1 MRSISFLLFAAMLL
15 SFGCKTSQ
23 LATINEPV
31 SEPIVETTVTEF
43 RDLDTM
49 TVSADKP
56 SELKAPE
63 DYQLP
68 VHKPSYRLR
77 NDLVHTK
84 LDVKFDWEK
93 ERVIGKAELTLKPWF
108 YPTDELELD
117 AKNFDIQKI
126 TLATGK
132 ELTYEYNGK
141 KLQIQLNREYKRTE
155 NYKIVIEYVAKPSEG
170 EIGGSAAITS
180 DKGLFF
186 INADG
191 KDKNKPQQIWTQGET
206 ENNSRWFPTIDKP
219 NERTTQEM
227 YITVQDKFKTLSNG
241 TLVSSNKNADGT
253 RTDYWKMNQP
263 HAPYLFMIAVG
274 DFAKV
279 EDTWQGIPV
288 DYYVEHEYEKDA
300 KNIFAHTP
308 EMLTFFS
315 EKLGLMYMWPK
326 YSQIVVRDYV
336 SGAME
341 NTSAVIFGEQVQK
354 TTRELIDDHND
365 YIVAHELFHHWFGDY
380 VTCESWA
387 NLTMNEGFAN
397 YSEYLWFEHKYGK
410 DEADYHRI
418 NELNGYLGSIQGGGA
433 HPLIWF
439 DNPDKE
445 AMFDGHSYNK
455 GGMVLHML
463 RKYVGDDAFFTS
475 LKKYLNDNAY
485 TAVEA
490 HDLRLAFEE
499 VTGQDLNWFF
509 DQWYFA
515 AGHPEL
521 TIDYDYDLATQTA
534 SVTIE
539 QTQDPE
545 KSLPIFQLPIAIDI
559 HEDANTVRRE
569 EVMMNLRKQT
579 FTFKAA
585 SKPVLINVDADKIL
599 LAERKDNKTAAEYV
613 FQFYNTN
620 NLMDRFE
627 AIQFLREEKTPEAKK
642 VKKAA
647 LKDKHWFIRNM
658 GLSSVEPDAA
668 VLEEAA
674 KLAVGDINSKVRA
687 NALDFLT
694 GAQYEGL
701 AAIAGKIL
709 DNEKAYPVIGSA
721 LMALNQTNPVE
732 AVKRAEQYEKDADNN
747 SILSAIGGIYA
758 IQGKFDKLSFF
769 ESNWDNIDG
778 PEAADFFHNYAG
790 LLLSNGGDI
799 KGSLGKLKDVSTN
812 MSQSLW
818 RRFSATQTLVE
829 LNQFYKQMLG
839 ESSDETVKTI
849 FQENVDLIKGYIQ
862 EIKVAETNPQ
872 LKSAYSGL

>member
-1 MRSISFLLFAAMLL
+1 MKRISFLLFSAILL

-23 LATINEPV
+23 KLAE
-31 SEPIVETTVTEF
+31 EPIMEATVTEF

-49 TVSADKP
+49 TVSAAKP
-56 SELKAPE
+56 TELKAPE
-63 DYQLP
+63 DYSLP
-68 VHKPSYRLR
+68 VHKTSYRLT

-84 LDVKFDWEK
+84 LDVKFDWSK

-108 YPTDELELD
+108 YPTDKLELD

-132 ELTYEYNGK
+132 ELKYDYDGK
-141 KLQIQLNREYKRTE
+141 KIQIQLNREYKKTE
-155 NYKIVIEYVAKPSEG
+155 NYKIVIEYIAKPSEG

-186 INADG
+186 INSDG
-191 KDKNKPQQIWTQGET
+191 SDKSKPQQIWTQGET

-219 NERTTQEM
+219 NERTTQEI

-241 TLVSSNKNADGT
+241 LLVSSNKNTDGT
-253 RTDYWKMNQP
+253 RTDYWKMDQP
-263 HAPYLFMIAVG
+263 HAPYLFMVAVG

-279 EDTWQGIPV
+279 GDTWKGIPV
-288 DYYVEHEYEKDA
+288 DYYVEPAYEADA

-315 EKLGLMYMWPK
+315 EKLGLDYMWPK

-341 NTSAVIFGEQVQK
+341 NTSAVIFGQQVQK

-418 NELNGYLGSIQGGGA
+418 NELNGYLGSIQGGGI

-463 RKYVGDDAFFTS
+463 RKYVGDEAFFAS
-475 LKKYLNDNAY
+475 LQKYLKDNAY

-521 TIDYDYDLATQTA
+521 TIDYDYNLATQTA

-545 KSLPIFQLPIAIDI
+545 KSLAIFQLPIAIDI
-559 HEDANTVRRE
+559 YQDANTVRRE
-569 EVMMNLRKQT
+569 EVIMNLRKQT

-585 SKPVLINVDADKIL
+585 TKPALINVDADKIL
-599 LAERKDNKTAAEYV
+599 LAERKDSKTSAEYV
-613 FQFYNTN
+613 FQYHNVG

-627 AIQFLREEKTPEAKK
+627 AIQNLQETKTPEAKK
-642 VKKAA
+642 IIKAA
-647 LKDKHWFIRNM
+647 LKDKHWFIRNL
-658 GLSSVEPDAA
+658 GIGAIEPDAE
-668 VLEEAA
+668 VLEEVA

-687 NALDFLT
+687 NAIGLLT
-694 GAQYEGL
+694 EAEYAGL
-701 AAIAGKIL
+701 SSITEKVLA
-709 DNEKAYPVIGSA
+709 NEQAYPVIGAA
-721 LMALNQTNPVE
+721 LLGLNQANPVE
-732 AVKRAEQYEKDADNN
+732 AVKQAEKLEN
-747 SILSAIGGIYA
+747 STTNPSLLSAIGGIYA
-758 IQGKFDKLSFF
+758 MQGKFDKISFF
-769 ESNWDNIDG
+769 ENNWDKIDG
-778 PEAADFFHNYAG
+778 PDASDFFHNYAG
-790 LLLSNGGDI
+790 LLLSSGGDI
-799 KGSLGKLKDVSTN
+799 KSSLGTLKGVSTN
-812 MSQSLW
+812 MGQSLW
-818 RRFSATQTLVE
+818 RRFAATQTLAE
-829 LNQFYKQMLG
+829 LNQFYTQMQT
-839 ESSDETVKTI
+839 EAKDDAMKAA
-849 FQENVDLIKGYIQ
+849 FKENASLIQTYIS
-862 EIKVAETNPQ
+862 EIKKAETNPQ
-872 LKSAYSGL
+872 LISVYSNF

>member
-1 MRSISFLLFAAMLL
+1 MQRISFLLLTTFLF

-23 LATINEPV
+23 KLAK
-31 SEPIVETTVTEF
+31 EPIMEATVTEF

-56 SELKAPE
+56 TELKAVE
-63 DYQLP
+63 DYTLP
-68 VHKPSYRLR
+68 VYKPSYPLK
-77 NDLVHTK
+77 NDLIHTK
-84 LDVKFDWEK
+84 LNVKFDWEK
-93 ERVIGKAELTLKPWF
+93 ERVIGTAELTLKPWF
-108 YPTDELELD
+108 YPTDQLELD
-117 AKNFDIQKI
+117 AKNFDIEKVA
-126 TLATGK
+126 LATGK
-132 ELTYEYNGK
+132 ELKYEYDGK
-141 KLQIQLNREYKRTE
+141 KLQIQLNREYKGSE
-155 NYKIVIEYVAKPSEG
+155 YYKIVIDYVAKPSEG

-191 KDKNKPQQIWTQGET
+191 SDKSKPQQIWTQGET

-227 YITVQDKFKTLSNG
+227 YITVQDKYKTLSNG
-241 TLVSSNKNADGT
+241 VLVSSTKNTDGT
-253 RTDYWKMNQP
+253 RTDFWKMEQP
-263 HAPYLFMIAVG
+263 HAPYLFMLAVG
-274 DFAKV
+274 EFAKV
-279 EDTWQGIPV
+279 TDSWQGIPV
-288 DYYVEHEYEKDA
+288 NYYVEEKYRADA

-341 NTSAVIFGEQVQK
+341 NTTAVIFGEQVQK
-354 TTRELIDDHND
+354 TTRELIDNHND

-418 NELNGYLGSIQGGGA
+418 NELDGYLGSVQGGGI

-463 RKYVGDDAFFTS
+463 RQYVGGEAFFAG

-499 VTGQDLNWFF
+499 ITGQDLNWFF
-509 DQWYFA
+509 NQWYFE
-515 AGHPEL
+515 AGHPQL

-539 QTQDPE
+539 QTQNPE
-545 KSLPIFQLPIAIDI
+545 TNPAIFQLPIAIDI
-559 HEDANTVRRE
+559 YEDENTVRRE

-585 SKPVLINVDADKIL
+585 AKPALINVDADKIL
-599 LAERKDNKTAAEYV
+599 LAERQDNKTAAEYV
-613 FQFYNTN
+613 FQYRNVA
-620 NLMDRFE
+620 NLMDRVE
-627 AIQFLREEKTPEAKK
+627 AIQNLKEADSEAAKQ
-642 VKKAA
+642 VRKAA
-647 LKDKHWFIRNM
+647 LKDKHWYVRN
-658 GLSSVEPDAA
+658 LAISAVEPDAA
-668 VLEEAA
+668 TMEEVA
-674 KLAVGDINSKVRA
+674 KLAVGDVHSQVRA
-687 NALDFLT
+687 SALDFL
-694 GAQYEGL
+694 ASADYAGL
-701 AAIAGKIL
+701 ETIAGKIL

-721 LMALNQTNPVE
+721 LLALNQANPTE
-732 AVKRAEQYEKDADNN
+732 AAKRAEAYEKDADNDA
-747 SILSAIGGIYA
+747 ILSAIGGIYA
-758 IQGKFDKLSFF
+758 MQGNPAKIAFFDKFW
-769 ESNWDNIDG
+769 NQIDG
-778 PEAADFFHNYAG
+778 PEASNFFHNYAG
-790 LLLSNGGDI
+790 LLLANGGDI
-799 KGSLGKLKDVSTN
+799 KPSLEKLKSVSTN
-812 MSQSLW
+812 NSESLW
-818 RRFSATQTLVE
+818 RRFSATQTLAE
-829 LNQFYKQMLG
+829 LNQFYTQMVS
-839 ESSDETVKTI
+839 ESTDETVKTL
-849 FQENVDLIKGYIQ
+849 FQENVKIITEYIETIK
-862 EIKVAETNPQ
+862 KTETNPQ
-872 LKSAYSGL
+872 LISVYSNF

>member
-1 MRSISFLLFAAMLL
+1 MSRISFLLFTSFLL

-23 LATINEPV
+23 KLVE
-31 SEPIVETTVTEF
+31 EPIIDAFETEF

-56 SELKAPE
+56 TKLKAAE
-63 DYQLP
+63 DYALP
-68 VHKPSYRLR
+68 LYKPSYKLK
-77 NDLVHTK
+77 NDLIHTK
-84 LDVKFDWEK
+84 LDVKFDWSK

-108 YPTDELELD
+108 YPTSELELD

-126 TLATGK
+126 ALATGQ
-132 ELTYEYNGK
+132 ELKYEYDGK
-141 KLQIQLNREYKRTE
+141 KLQIQLNRAYKGSEY
-155 NYKIVIEYVAKPSEG
+155 YKIVIDYVAKPSEG

-191 KDKNKPQQIWTQGET
+191 SDKTKPQQIWTQGET

-227 YITVQDKFKTLSNG
+227 YITVQDKYKTLSNG
-241 TLVSSNKNADGT
+241 VLVSSNKNTDGT
-253 RTDYWKMNQP
+253 RTDYWKMEQP
-263 HAPYLFMIAVG
+263 HAPYLFMVAVG

-279 EDTWQGIPV
+279 GDTWKGIPV
-288 DYYVEHEYEKDA
+288 DYYVEPEYEKDA

-315 EKLGLMYMWPK
+315 EKLGLDYMWPK

-397 YSEYLWFEHKYGK
+397 YSEYLWFEHKYGRE
-410 DEADYHRI
+410 EADYHRI
-418 NELNGYLGSIQGGGA
+418 NELDGYLGSIQGGGI

-463 RKYVGDDAFFTS
+463 RNYVGDAAFFAS

-509 DQWYFA
+509 NQWYFE
-515 AGHPEL
+515 AGHPVL
-521 TIDYDYDLATQTA
+521 SIDYDYDLATQTA

-539 QTQDPE
+539 QTQNPE
-545 KSLPIFQLPIAIDI
+545 TNPAIFQLPIAIDI
-559 HEDANTVRRE
+559 YTDANTVRRE

-585 SKPVLINVDADKIL
+585 GKPALINVDADKIL
-599 LAERKDNKTAAEYV
+599 LAERTDNKTADEYV
-613 FQFYNTN
+613 FQYNN
-620 NLMDRFE
+620 VANLMDRYE
-627 AIQFLREEKTPEAKK
+627 AIQNLKDKESEAAKQ
-642 VKKAA
+642 VIKAA

-658 GLSSVEPDAA
+658 AISSVEPDAA
-668 VLEEAA
+668 AMEEIA
-674 KLAVGDINSKVRA
+674 KLATGDIRSQVRA

-694 GAQYEGL
+694 SAEYPGL
-701 AAIAGKIL
+701 ASIAGKVL
-709 DNEKAYPVIGSA
+709 DNEQAYPVIGSA
-721 LMALNQTNPVE
+721 LLALNQANPVE
-732 AVKRAEQYEKDADNN
+732 AVKRAEEYEKDADNDA
-747 SILSAIGGIYA
+747 ILSAIGGIYA
-758 IQGKFDKLSFF
+758 LQGKVDKITFF
-769 ESNWDNIDG
+769 EKYWEQIDG
-778 PEAADFFHNYAG
+778 PSASDFFHNYAG

-799 KGSLGKLKDVSTN
+799 KPSLEKLKGVSVN

-818 RRFSATQTLVE
+818 RRFSATQTLAE
-829 LNQFYKQMLG
+829 LKQFYSQMAT
-839 ESSDETVKTI
+839 ESTDETVKAL
-849 FQENVDLIKGYIQ
+849 FQENAKIITDYMSAIK
-862 EIKVAETNPQ
+862 KAETNPQ
-872 LKSAYSGL
+872 LISVYSNF

>member
-1 MRSISFLLFAAMLL
+1 MRKITIFAFLLTLL

-23 LATINEPV
+23 QLFE
-31 SEPIVETTVTEF
+31 EPIIETTVTEF

-49 TVSADKP
+49 MVSAKKP
-56 SELKAPE
+56 SALKAPE
-63 DYQLP
+63 DYRLP
-68 VHKPSYRLR
+68 VYKPSYRLK
-77 NDLVHTK
+77 NDLIHTK
-84 LDVKFDWEK
+84 LELKFDWEK

-117 AKNFDIQKI
+117 AKNFDINNV
-126 TLATGK
+126 TLATG
-132 ELTYEYNGK
+132 EALSFDYDGK
-141 KLQIQLNREYKRTE
+141 KLYIQLNNEYDKTE
-155 NYKIVIEYVAKPSEG
+155 HYKIVIDYVAKPSEG

-191 KDKNKPQQIWTQGET
+191 KDPNKPQQIWTQGET

-227 YITVQDKFKTLSNG
+227 YLTVQDKYKTLSNG
-241 TLVSSNKNADGT
+241 VLVSSTKNMDGT
-253 RTDYWKMNQP
+253 RTDYWKMEQP
-263 HAPYLFMIAVG
+263 HAPYLFMVAVG

-279 EDTWQGIPV
+279 EDSWQGIPV
-288 DYYVEHEYEKDA
+288 NYYVEREYEADA

-308 EMLTFFS
+308 EMLSFFS

-341 NTSAVIFGEQVQK
+341 NTTAVVFGQQVQK
-354 TTRELIDDHND
+354 KTRELIDNHND

-397 YSEYLWFEHKYGK
+397 YSEYLWFEHKYGRE
-410 DEADYHRI
+410 EADYHRI
-418 NELNGYLGSIQGGGA
+418 NELNGYLGSVAGGGI

-463 RKYVGDDAFFTS
+463 RQYVGDDAFFAS
-475 LKKYLNDNAY
+475 LKKYLQDNAY

-509 DQWYFA
+509 NQWYFE

-521 TIDYDYDLATQTA
+521 VIDYGYDAATQTA

-545 KSLPIFQLPIAIDI
+545 KSPAIFQLPILIDI
-559 HEDANTVRRE
+559 HEDENTVRRE
-569 EVMMNLRKQT
+569 EVFMDLRKQT
-579 FTFKAA
+579 FYFKVAT
-585 SKPVLINVDADKIL
+585 KPALINVDAEKVL
-599 LAERKDNKTAAEYV
+599 LAERQDNKTEAEYV
-613 FQFYNTN
+613 FQYHNVN
-620 NLMDRFE
+620 NLMDRYE
-627 AIQFLREEKTPEAKK
+627 ALQNLKE
-642 VKKAA
+642 VKSSAAVEVRKAA
-647 LKDKHWFIRNM
+647 LRDKHWFIRNM
-658 GLSSVEPDAA
+658 SLEAIEPDAET
-668 VLEEAA
+668 LEEIA
-674 KLAVGDINSKVRA
+674 KLAVSDIRSQVRA
-687 NALDFLT
+687 NALDVLSN
-694 GAQYEGL
+694 ADYVGL
-701 AAIAGKIL
+701 ESIAGKVL
-709 DNEKAYPVIGSA
+709 DNEQAYPVIGSA
-721 LMALNQTNPVE
+721 LMALNQVNPVE
-732 AVKRAEQYEKDADNN
+732 AVKRAEQLEKDLKINAL
-747 SILSAIGGIYA
+747 ILAVGDIYA
-758 IQGKFDKLSFF
+758 AQARADKIPFF
-769 ESNWDNIDG
+769 EKNLTKVDG
-778 PEAADFFHNYAG
+778 PEASNFFHNYAG
-790 LLLSNGGDI
+790 LLLSNGGDMTGAFGNL
-799 KGSLGKLKDVSTN
+799 KGIATD

-818 RRFSATQTLVE
+818 RRFFSTQTLAE
-829 LNQFYKQMLG
+829 LSQFYSEMIGQAT
-839 ESSDETVKTI
+839 DETVKTM
-849 FQENVDLIKGYIQ
+849 FQNNIDTIQQYIA
-862 EIKVAETNPQ
+862 EIKKTETNQQ
-872 LKSAYSGL
+872 LIAVYTNF